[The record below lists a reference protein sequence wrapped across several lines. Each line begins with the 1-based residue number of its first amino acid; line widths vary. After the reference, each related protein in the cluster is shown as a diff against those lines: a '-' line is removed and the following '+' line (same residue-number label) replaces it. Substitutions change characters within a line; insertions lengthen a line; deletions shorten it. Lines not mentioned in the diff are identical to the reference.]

1 MILKNRINEDIKVA
15 MRARDAGRLGA
26 LRLLLAAI
34 QQREIDERVELDDVA
49 VLSVIDKLVKQRKE
63 SIVQFQKADR
73 LDLAAKEEAELAIL
87 QVYLPQQLTNEE
99 IAAEVQA
106 ALTQTSAAGPQEM
119 GKVMALLKSSLAGR
133 ADMTIVSMQ
142 VKAALS
148 ALVSAR

>member
-1 MILKNRINEDIKVA
+1 MILKNRINEDIKAA

-34 QQREIDERVELDDVA
+34 QQREIDERIELDDAA
-49 VLSVIDKLVKQRKE
+49 VIGIIDKLVKQRKE
-63 SIVQFQKADR
+63 SIVQFQNAGR
-73 LDLAAKEEAELAIL
+73 FDLVAKEEAELAIL
-87 QVYLPQQLTNEE
+87 QVYLPQQLTDEE

-106 ALTQTSAAGPQEM
+106 ALTQTSAAGPQAM

-133 ADMTIVSMQ
+133 ADMTVVSMQ

-148 ALVSAR
+148 ASASTR

>member
-1 MILKNRINEDIKVA
+1 MILKNRISEDIKVA

-63 SIVQFQKADR
+63 SITQFQNADR
-73 LDLAAKEEAELAIL
+73 LDLASKEEAELAIL
-87 QVYLPQQLTNEE
+87 QVYLPQQLTDEE
-99 IAAEVQA
+99 IAAEVQT
-106 ALTQTSAAGPQEM
+106 ALTQTSAASPQEM

-148 ALVSAR
+148 ALASTR

>member
-1 MILKNRINEDIKVA
+1 

-34 QQREIDERVELDDVA
+34 QQREIDERIELDDAA
-49 VLSVIDKLVKQRKE
+49 VIGIIDKLVKQRKE
-63 SIVQFQKADR
+63 SIVQFQNAGR
-73 LDLAAKEEAELAIL
+73 FDLVAKEEAELAIL
-87 QVYLPQQLTNEE
+87 QVYLPQQLTDEE

-106 ALTQTSAAGPQEM
+106 ALTQTSAAGPQAM

-133 ADMTIVSMQ
+133 ADMTVVSMQ

-148 ALVSAR
+148 ASASTR